1 MIKAILSAQAHIT
14 KFHQN
19 YSFSCNLGI
28 VLSEKKNVTLKNPEK
43 RSGSEG
49 RNKSF
54 RYVHCY
60 FQCGVKCVS
69 DLLVLFHMV
78 KEWMREVNAT
88 VNILGSLKNLWQIY
102 SFIYFYLV
110 LISTRNLLSIFIVLF
125 INISTKD
132 YIFPSECCVSYIVQP
147 MIGSIFTIAVFF

>member
-1 MIKAILSAQAHIT
+1 M
-14 KFHQN
+14 
-19 YSFSCNLGI
+19 
-28 VLSEKKNVTLKNPEK
+28 
-43 RSGSEG
+43 
-49 RNKSF
+49 
-54 RYVHCY
+54 
-60 FQCGVKCVS
+60 S

-132 YIFPSECCVSYIVQP
+132 YIFPSECCVSYIV
-147 MIGSIFTIAVFF
+147 